1 LPVWVASFGESKSFV
16 AVTIRGVTGSIW
28 LYLTPL
34 YVLVGL
40 LLILGIF
47 ALLSRVA
54 GGKYVRPIVQ
64 GVMKVPLL
72 GRGMKKASQAAL
84 ERQNPELASA
94 IKKLER
100 YGATR
105 DPQRA
110 QAAMSNM
117 TAAERRA
124 YLDAA
129 GEQGDALPEQMNRQ
143 MRRQLERARKGRGGR
158 R

>member
-1 LPVWVASFGESKSFV
+1 MTA
-16 AVTIRGVTGSIW
+16 SIW

-34 YVLVGL
+34 WILLGL

-47 ALLSRVA
+47 ALLGRIA
-54 GGKYVRPIVQ
+54 GGKYLRPIVTKL
-64 GVMKVPLL
+64 MKLPLV
-72 GRGMKKASQAAL
+72 GRGMKKASEAAL
-84 ERQNPELASA
+84 ERQNPDLASA

-100 YGATR
+100 YGATK
-105 DPQRA
+105 DPARA
-110 QAAMSNM
+110 QAAMSNL

-129 GEQGDALPEQMNRQ
+129 GEQVESLPQNRQ
-143 MRRQLERARKGRGGR
+143 MRRQMERARKRGGGR

>member
-1 LPVWVASFGESKSFV
+1 V
-16 AVTIRGVTGSIW
+16 IGSLWAI
-28 LYLTPL
+28 LIPL
-34 YVLVGL
+34 WILLGLV
-40 LLILGIF
+40 LILGIF

-54 GGKYVRPIVQ
+54 GGKYVRPLMQVLL
-64 GVMKVPLL
+64 KVPLV

-117 TAAERRA
+117 TSAERRA

-143 MRRQLERARKGRGGR
+143 MRRQLDRARKRGGR